1 MTPGPLGQ
9 RDHREVEESS
19 MVGITSSEIDPSTP
33 MRASSATLAGSVV
46 TYVGRV
52 RAEEGAT
59 GLSIEAD
66 VEQATKTLE
75 SIRNEAVRRFGLS
88 CADVVHRIGEVTVGD
103 VVLLVAAGAPER
115 DVAFEACSYIV
126 DAVKKEKIIRKRVL
140 LAA

>member
-1 MTPGPLGQ
+1 M
-9 RDHREVEESS
+9 EESI
-19 MVGITSSEIDPSTP
+19 MVGITHNKIDPSAP
-33 MRASSATLAGSVV
+33 MRASSAALAGSVV

-66 VEQATKTLE
+66 VQQATDTLA
-75 SIRNEAVRRFGLS
+75 SIRDEAVRRFGLS
-88 CADVVHRIGEVTVGD
+88 CAHVVHRVGEVSVGD

-115 DVAFEACSYIV
+115 DVAFEACEYIV
-126 DAVKKEKIIRKRVL
+126 NAVKEEKVVRKQPM

>member
-1 MTPGPLGQ
+1 
-9 RDHREVEESS
+9 
-19 MVGITSSEIDPSTP
+19 MVGITSSEIDTSAP
-33 MRASSATLAGSVV
+33 MRSSSAALAGSVV

-66 VEQATKTLE
+66 VEQATKSLK
-75 SIRNEAVRRFGLS
+75 SIREEAVRRFGLS

-115 DVAFEACSYIV
+115 DVAFEACTYIV
-126 DAVKKEKIIRKRVL
+126 EAVKEQNIIRKRAL

>member
-1 MTPGPLGQ
+1 
-9 RDHREVEESS
+9 
-19 MVGITSSEIDPSTP
+19 MVGITHNKIDPSAP
-33 MRASSATLAGSVV
+33 MRASSAALAGSVV

-66 VEQATKTLE
+66 VQQATDTLA
-75 SIRNEAVRRFGLS
+75 SIRDEAVRRFGLS
-88 CADVVHRIGEVTVGD
+88 CAHVVHRVGEVSVGD

-115 DVAFEACSYIV
+115 DVAFEACEYIV
-126 DAVKKEKIIRKRVL
+126 NAVKEEKVVRKQPM